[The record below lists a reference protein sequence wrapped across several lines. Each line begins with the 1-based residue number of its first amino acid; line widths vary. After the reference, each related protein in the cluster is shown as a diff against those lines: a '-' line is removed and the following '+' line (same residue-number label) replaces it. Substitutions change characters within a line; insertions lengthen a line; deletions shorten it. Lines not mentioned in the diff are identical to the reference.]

1 MNDGI
6 FGIAGLAIVGT
17 IIVFTFVF
25 SALALP
31 FIGVGAVLLGG
42 VYAYYHSPA
51 YRERKAREHTHTLY
65 EEARARYRAEDPCE
79 LAASIVEELP
89 ETPLAYDIGQAILAI
104 IEEEHLAAIPEPP
117 LVCDSLEGARY
128 RDKLSRM
135 TEFPSPERGKEILA
149 TAFRR
154 FVYSLPRL
162 PANGPFS
169 VPLIDLLEDPGESI
183 EALIFSLYE
192 EDGLFVPLKKRLD
205 TNAQEVSPRGEVVYP
220 SDYKGENIAY
230 AYLKDTP
237 LLPLLDAKVPFA
249 IPSAT
254 RFEHCIITGGSGHG
268 KTQLLQRLILD
279 DLDAPDPPSLVVVDS
294 QGDMLEKI
302 ARLERFTERDI
313 VILAPTDTPALNVFD
328 INQQRLQRY
337 GKEQREQVLN
347 HTLETFSYLF
357 NSIIGADLT
366 VKQSTLFNYLIYLML
381 AMPESM
387 GRNATLLDLM
397 KLMDDAGPYRSAIEA
412 LDPVPRD
419 FFLKDFGG
427 KQYVQTKEQIRYRLQ
442 AIIGNPTLARLFL
455 APENTVNFFDELNKG
470 TVVLV
475 DTNKAFLGAKNSSY
489 LGRIAI
495 ALILQAILE
504 RAATSGFKRP
514 VHLYVDEAGEY
525 FDKSIDTFL
534 TEARKQSA
542 GITLAHQYFGQMA
555 PELRASV
562 AANTSIKFA
571 GGLSSQDA
579 KAVAADM
586 RTDPPFILDQ
596 PKLTFAC
603 YIRGH
608 TKRAVALSVTPGALE
623 DEPTMPEEEYRA
635 MRARNQER
643 VSPTFELPDVPEPP
657 AMPSPAQAPDT
668 PTSDW

>member
-1 MNDGI
+1 MSDDIWGI
-6 FGIAGLAIVGT
+6 VGLAVVGT

-42 VYAYYHSPA
+42 VYYYFHSPA
-51 YRERKAREHTHTLY
+51 YREKKAREHTHALY
-65 EEARARYRAEDPCE
+65 EEARAKYRAAEPEE

-89 ETPLAYDIGQAILAI
+89 ETPLAYEFGEAILAI

-135 TEFPSPERGKEILA
+135 TQFPSPERGRELLA

-154 FVYSLPRL
+154 FVYSLPQL
-162 PANGPFS
+162 PARGPFS
-169 VPLIDLLEDPGESI
+169 VPLIDLLDDPEESI
-183 EALIFSLYE
+183 EALVLSLYE
-192 EDGLFVPLKKRLD
+192 EDGLFVALRKRLD
-205 TNAQEVSPRGEVVYP
+205 QNAREVSPREELIRP
-220 SDYKGENIAY
+220 SDYTGENIAY

-237 LLPLLDAKVPFA
+237 FLALLDAQVPFA
-249 IPSAT
+249 IPRAT

-279 DLDAPDPPSLVVVDS
+279 DLDAEDPPSLVVVDS

-302 ARLERFTERDI
+302 ARLERFTERELI
-313 VILAPTDTPALNVFD
+313 ILAPSDAPALNIFD
-328 INQQRLQRY
+328 INQQRLRRY

-366 VKQSTLFNYLIYLML
+366 VKQATLFNYLIYLML

-387 GRNATLLDLM
+387 GRSATLLDLM
-397 KLMDDAGPYRSAIEA
+397 KLMDDAEPYRPAIEA
-412 LDPVPRD
+412 LDPIPRD
-419 FFLKDFGG
+419 FFLRDFHA

-442 AIIGNPTLARLFL
+442 AIVGNPTLARLFL
-455 APENTVNFFDELNKG
+455 APANTVDFFDELNRG
-470 TVVLV
+470 TVILV
-475 DTNKAFLGAKNSSY
+475 DTDKAFLGAKNSSY

-504 RAATSGFKRP
+504 RAATPGFKRP

-542 GITLAHQYFGQMA
+542 GITLAHQYLGQMA
-555 PELRASV
+555 PELRGSV

-571 GGLSSQDA
+571 GGLSNQDA

-586 RTDPPFILDQ
+586 RTDPQFILDQ

-603 YIRGH
+603 HIRGH
-608 TKRAVALSVTPGALE
+608 TKRAVALTVTPGMLE
-623 DEPTMPEEEYRA
+623 DEPAMTEEEYRA
-635 MRARNQER
+635 MRARNRER
-643 VSPTFELPDVPEPP
+643 VSATFELPDVPEPP
-657 AMPSPAQAPDT
+657 EPPSSVHAPDA